1 MLPNAQLKFG
11 DIHYILQEEFDAD
24 LTEPLPQGWTEI
36 LEQLHRPETGQ
47 RQARDRPETGQR
59 QARDRPET
67 GQSVSSGISAGE
79 DGSARIVRRNLDAAT
94 YLTRSRAIQCS
105 LF

>member
-59 QARDRPET
+59 QARDRPERQQRNKRRRRRKRADRPP
-67 GQSVSSGISAGE
+67 QS
-79 DGSARIVRRNLDAAT
+79 
-94 YLTRSRAIQCS
+94 
-105 LF
+105 

>member
-47 RQARDRPETGQR
+47 RQARDRPETGQ
-59 QARDRPET
+59 
-67 GQSVSSGISAGE
+67 SVSSGISAGE